1 MHPVTVSLFAA
12 YLSTSLDSSSTDRY
26 LSAMALDDPA
36 LLHRAGIH
44 HALGD
49 PLRLAIVEALALS
62 DRSPSELEA
71 AFEVP
76 SNLLAHHLGILER
89 HALVERVTSGG
100 DRRRRYL
107 RLATPAASDRPIT
120 GAAGGPMMEA
130 ARVLFVCT
138 ANSARSPLA
147 EALWRQATTDVDAA
161 SAGTTPA
168 PEVHP
173 LAIEAA
179 ARAGMVIQH
188 VPLALDEAYR
198 TGDLIV
204 TVCDQAHEAHATTA
218 GALHWSVPD
227 PAGGTI
233 EDFDRT
239 VSVLRERVERLAR
252 CVRPTDH
259 RIATEAAKG
268 GKAS

>member
-1 MHPVTVSLFAA
+1 
-12 YLSTSLDSSSTDRY
+12 
-26 LSAMALDDPA
+26 MALDDPA
-36 LLHRAGIH
+36 LLHRATIH

-62 DRSPSELEA
+62 DRAPSELEA

-89 HALVERVTSGG
+89 AGLVERVTSSG

-107 RLATPAASDRPIT
+107 RLHRPTAASVT
-120 GAAGGPMMEA
+120 GEPAFEA
-130 ARVLFVCT
+130 TRVLFVCT

-161 SAGTTPA
+161 SAGTAPA

-179 ARAGMVIQH
+179 ARAGLSIQRIP
-188 VPLALDEAYR
+188 VALDQAYR
-198 TGDLIV
+198 AGDLLV
-204 TVCDQAHEAHATTA
+204 TVCDQAHEAHATTVN
-218 GALHWSVPD
+218 ALHWSVPD

-239 VSVLRERVERLAR
+239 VAVLRERVERLAR
-252 CVRPTDH
+252 CTRPAGH
-259 RIATEAAKG
+259 RTATRTTRNG
-268 GKAS
+268 GAR